1 MPIDMYSWQDSV
13 RVVFVNNI
21 LILCHLIGLHF
32 VLRGQPLA
40 NNSVIALSDV
50 GELANALL
58 CRTNLTNCCGTL
70 PNRFGQFYYPSGAPV
85 PINNERQG
93 FYRNRGDQEIRL
105 HRRSGVVSPT
115 GKYRCEIPDSNMILQ
130 NLFIDLI

>member
-1 MPIDMYSWQDSV
+1 MK
-13 RVVFVNNI
+13 FNNYNYYVI
-21 LILCHLIGLHF
+21 IGVHF

-40 NNSVIALSDV
+40 NNSVIAFSDV

-70 PNRFGQFYYPSGAPV
+70 PNRFGQFYYPNGTLV
-85 PINNERQG
+85 PIQKEGAG

-115 GKYRCEIPDSNMILQ
+115 GKYHCEIPDYNMTSQ
-130 NLFIDLI
+130 NLFIHLN